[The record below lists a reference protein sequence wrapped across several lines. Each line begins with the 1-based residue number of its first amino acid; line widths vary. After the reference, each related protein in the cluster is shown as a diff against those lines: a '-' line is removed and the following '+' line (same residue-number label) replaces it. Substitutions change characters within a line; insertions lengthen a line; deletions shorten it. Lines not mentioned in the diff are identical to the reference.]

1 MSSSVAKTTVENA
14 RRQPPGLGRRQFLRF
29 VPEMRRDP
37 LRAFA
42 GLPRRF
48 GDIVRM
54 RGLWTSFQLNHP
66 TDIEHVLQTNSAN
79 YHKGRN
85 YREMRWSIGN
95 GLLASE
101 GDFWRRQR
109 RLAQP
114 AFHRQRLAA
123 FARVMTDATR
133 QMLDAWQARAA
144 GREPFDVVPEMMR
157 LSLRIAGLTLFSID
171 LTGETEQ
178 IARALD
184 LARAHTIRRMWQV
197 VRLPITFPT
206 PANRRVLRALGE
218 SEKFIY
224 EMIRARRQGEI
235 ETDDLL
241 SLLMRARDEET
252 GEVMSDKQLRDEA
265 ATILMAGHETTAI
278 ALSWTWY
285 LLARHPHVE
294 QKLHAELANVL
305 DGRAPVF
312 DDLPRL
318 GYTRM
323 IIEEAMRLYPPAWAV
338 SRTAMGDDEIGGYHI
353 PANSEIL
360 LLPYVTHRHPQFWEE
375 PEQFDPERFTPE
387 RATQRPKFAYFPFGG
402 GPRQCIGNNFALTEA
417 QLVLAVVA
425 QQYRLTLV
433 PGHPIEPEPSIT
445 LRPRYGI
452 MVTLEQW

>member
-1 MSSSVAKTTVENA
+1 MSSSVAKTTVKNA
-14 RRQPPGLGRRQFLRF
+14 RRQPPGLDGWQFLRF

-42 GLPRRF
+42 ELPRRF

-66 TDIEHVLQTNSAN
+66 ADIEHVLQTNSAN
-79 YHKGRN
+79 YRKGRN

-123 FARVMTDATR
+123 FARVMTDATGE
-133 QMLDAWQARAA
+133 MLDAWQARA
-144 GREPFDVVPEMMR
+144 GTQPFDVVPEMMR
-157 LSLRIAGLTLFSID
+157 LSLRIAGLTLFSTD

-224 EMIRARRQGEI
+224 EMIRARRRGEI

-252 GEVMSDKQLRDEA
+252 GETMSDKQLRDEA

-318 GYTRM
+318 NYTRM

-338 SRTAMGDDEIGGYHI
+338 SRTAISDDEIGSYHI

-387 RATQRPKFAYFPFGG
+387 RATQRPKFTYFPFGG
-402 GPRQCIGNNFALTEA
+402 GPRQCVGNNFALTEA

-433 PGHPIEPEPSIT
+433 SGHPIEPEPSIT

-452 MVTLEQW
+452 MMTLKQR